1 MKRSITAIIL
11 ASLFIGTSIQPSVA
25 ESKWTPIS
33 SNDYIF
39 GYTSYKYSCWKGITS
54 ANPPIIEVFSQ
65 NVWVKAVT
73 GQILPVGTD
82 VKTTCG
88 NDFPIAVGYQWLV
101 MAPSP
106 PSYATDRYQALYRER
121 IQDIENKY
129 KEPVLKQVIELQ
141 ENCCVEKITTK
152 KVPYIA
158 KVKKNGKTTNVIKYK
173 TQKEITQVSYMEE
186 VVVDKTEYVDR
197 VETIAGYV
205 GSPANIAI
213 YPSLASMNNYVAD
226 IGKKILCDFGFSAEC
241 KK

>member
-1 MKRSITAIIL
+1 MKRLIVVFVSLALAIGF
-11 ASLFIGTSIQPSVA
+11 SVQPSVA

-73 GQILPVGTD
+73 GQILPVGSD
-82 VKTTCG
+82 VKTPCG
-88 NDFPIAVGYQWLV
+88 NEFPIAVGYQWLV

-121 IQDIENKY
+121 IPEIENKY
-129 KEPVLKQVIELQ
+129 KEPILKQVIELQ
-141 ENCCVEKITTK
+141 ENCCVEKISTK

-158 KVKKNGKTTNVIKYK
+158 KVKKNGKTANVIKYK
-173 TQKEITQVSYMEE
+173 TQQVSTLVSYMEE
-186 VVVDKTEYVDR
+186 VLVDKTEYVDK
-197 VETIAGYV
+197 VEIIPGYV
-205 GSPANIAI
+205 GTPANITI

-226 IGKKILCDFGFSAEC
+226 IGRKILCDFGFSAEC